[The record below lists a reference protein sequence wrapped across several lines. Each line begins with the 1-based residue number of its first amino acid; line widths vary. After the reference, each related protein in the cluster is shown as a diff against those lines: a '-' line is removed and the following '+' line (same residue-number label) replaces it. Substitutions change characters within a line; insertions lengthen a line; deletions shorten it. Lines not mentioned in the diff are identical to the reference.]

1 MAIALWIQEAHFLTN
16 YNFAVFAAKKC
27 LMLSYLHLFLR
38 NLMKISLMISWPNC
52 LRFPTFSFSTSS
64 SCKCYLLKA
73 MTWSASKDKQGGT
86 CTFGWNRTK
95 IPLPYKMQLMNI
107 EVRFLT
113 CIQKT
118 AFKFQSLT
126 YYIYI
131 YIIHLYSNIHV
142 GT

>member
-1 MAIALWIQEAHFLTN
+1 MFDAFLSALIPKESNENIFDDQLAQ
-16 YNFAVFAAKKC
+16 
-27 LMLSYLHLFLR
+27 LFEV
-38 NLMKISLMISWPNC
+38 
-52 LRFPTFSFSTSS
+52 PTFSFSSSS

-131 YIIHLYSNIHV
+131 YIYIIHLYSNIHV